1 MTELSSPC
9 INFSETSFDEFLETR
24 REPAWLLSLR
34 RAAWQTYCDGDWP
47 TRSDEEWMR
56 TDLRSFRLERF
67 APPMAGGGSLR
78 VDGLLS
84 RNVELAGNVASADG
98 SLVEQHLADEVRQ
111 QGVLF
116 GDWESMLEE
125 HGDLLR
131 PYLEKPL
138 VESSYDKFASL
149 HAAYWTGGRVL
160 YVPRGIVIKQPLHSI
175 SAMGD
180 GKTDL
185 GRTLVILEEGAEATL
200 LTETASSDESATGF
214 HCGCTEIYVG
224 PRARLRFVNLQNW
237 GLGVWHFSQ
246 QRVRVG
252 RDASLQWTTATLG
265 ARLSQVNQH
274 VVLAEPGAESQVN
287 GVLFTEGKQHAT
299 CNSLQ
304 HHAATDCR
312 SDFLYKSA
320 LQDTSRTVWR
330 GMIKVDQCAQRTD
343 GYQRNDNLLLSTRA
357 RADSIPGLEI
367 EADDVRCTHGSTSG
381 RVDEELIFYLQC
393 RGFTRKEAIRTV
405 VTGFFQ
411 QIFDR
416 ITIESVREAMSN
428 AIARRVRDYE

>member
-9 INFSETSFDEFLETR
+9 LSFSETSFDEFLETR
-24 REPAWLLSLR
+24 CEPDWLIAIR
-34 RAAWQTYCDGDWP
+34 RAAWQTFCDRDWP
-47 TRSDEEWMR
+47 SRSDEEWMR
-56 TDLRSFRLERF
+56 TDIRLFRLDRF
-67 APPMAGGGSLR
+67 APPLAGNDGLT

-84 RNVELAGNVASADG
+84 QNVDLAGRVFTADG
-98 SLVEQHLADEVRQ
+98 GLREQHLAEEVGR
-111 QGVLF
+111 QGVLY
-116 GDWESMLEE
+116 GDWESMLAE

-131 PYLEKPL
+131 PYLEQPL
-138 VESSYDKFASL
+138 VDPSYDKFASL

-160 YVPRGIVIKQPLHSI
+160 YVPRGVSIERPLHAM
-175 SAMGD
+175 SALSD

-200 LTETASSDESATGF
+200 LTETASHDVADSGF
-214 HCGCTEIYVG
+214 HCGSTEIYIG

-237 GLGVWHFSQ
+237 GLGVWHFSHEKI
-246 QRVRVG
+246 RVG
-252 RDASLQWTTATLG
+252 RDAVLQWTTATLG
-265 ARLSQVNQH
+265 SRLSQVNQH
-274 VVLAEPGAESQVN
+274 VLLAEPGAESQVN
-287 GVLFTEGKQHAT
+287 GVLFTEGRQHAT

-320 LQDTSRTVWR
+320 LQDNSRTVWR

-393 RGFTRKEAIRTV
+393 RGFTRREAIRTV